1 MLGLRQILV
10 KEALSKDEIYQFLEL
25 VFNLPRCHILISC
38 KQDEELPKI
47 ADWNEIHLWCQ
58 VAKLSGDVRLALDL
72 SRYEDSLSILNG
84 LCHACI
90 TMQITTFL
98 DIDNHNKYLC
108 IEKDKLCL
116 VFMDEEKVSYSKQK
130 TAIYFYTL

>member
-10 KEALSKDEIYQFLEL
+10 KEALSKRRICQFLEL
-25 VFNLPRCHILISC
+25 VFNLPSCHILISQQ
-38 KQDEELPKI
+38 QDEELPSI
-47 ADWNEIHLWCQ
+47 ADWSGIRLWCQ
-58 VAKLSGDVRLALDL
+58 VADLSGDARLMLNL

-84 LCHACI
+84 LCYACI
-90 TMQITTFL
+90 RMQVTAFL

-108 IEKDKLCL
+108 IEKDKLYP
-116 VFMDEEKVSYSKQK
+116 VFMDEERVSYSKSE